1 MSRGRSTGT
10 DRTARARGTRC
21 ALTVRTTLAALLLAV
36 PTVAA
41 TSSPASAALATG
53 VTQQVL
59 VSNPLAYASKTDY
72 SIHEAIVK
80 MVDETPAGATIT
92 HMAWNITYTRYAD
105 ALIRA
110 HKRGVTV
117 YVAQNGEKSS
127 SEMDRIRTTL
137 GRYRWHVCRTTSA
150 AGVVEGCLSTRVNSY
165 MHAKALTFSQ
175 TGTRKHVVVDGTTNM
190 TNHGYENNDM
200 VVTAGDP
207 VLYYAYRDWFA
218 DAFHLRKDDDY
229 LTSTHGTRSAPA
241 SSAKVYFSPQASSTG
256 GTSNEASTD
265 IMALTLKRLTPTP
278 GCSVKFMERYVD
290 NRPHVIAELV
300 RVKRGGCFVKVISD
314 TITQKHI
321 DTLVAASIP
330 VRKTERATSYG
341 FNTKIHHKNFVME
354 GKIDGVEGR
363 RLVATGSQNATWSS
377 HRFADESFM
386 VLDHGPTVDV
396 YEATFDRVDATSY
409 RHPGS
414 VTS

>member
-1 MSRGRSTGT
+1 M
-10 DRTARARGTRC
+10 
-21 ALTVRTTLAALLLAV
+21 
-36 PTVAA
+36 
-41 TSSPASAALATG
+41 
-53 VTQQVL
+53 
-59 VSNPLAYASKTDY
+59 
-72 SIHEAIVK
+72 H
-80 MVDETPAGATIT
+80 
-92 HMAWNITYTRYAD
+92 TYTRYAD

-229 LTSTHGTRSAPA
+229 LTSTTAHAAPR
-241 SSAKVYFSPQASSTG
+241 PRQRRC
-256 GTSNEASTD
+256 TS
-265 IMALTLKRLTPTP
+265 RL
-278 GCSVKFMERYVD
+278 
-290 NRPHVIAELV
+290 RPAR
-300 RVKRGGCFVKVISD
+300 RV
-314 TITQKHI
+314 
-321 DTLVAASIP
+321 A
-330 VRKTERATSYG
+330 RAT
-341 FNTKIHHKNFVME
+341 
-354 GKIDGVEGR
+354 R
-363 RLVATGSQNATWSS
+363 R
-377 HRFADESFM
+377 R
-386 VLDHGPTVDV
+386 PTSW
-396 YEATFDRVDATSY
+396 R
-409 RHPGS
+409 
-414 VTS
+414 